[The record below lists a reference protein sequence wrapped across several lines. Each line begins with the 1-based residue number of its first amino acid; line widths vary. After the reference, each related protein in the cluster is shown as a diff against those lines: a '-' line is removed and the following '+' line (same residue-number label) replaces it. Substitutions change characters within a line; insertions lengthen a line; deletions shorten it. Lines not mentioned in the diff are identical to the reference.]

1 MVAGRSS
8 LVAPPVSYLLQ
19 PLIASV
25 VSTSQDVIDFA
36 ASGTPVELNPF
47 GTLSTLAAWLV
58 LIALNA
64 WCFRRILRRGPA
76 SAKNRLRA

>member
-1 MVAGRSS
+1 M
-8 LVAPPVSYLLQ
+8 SYLLQ

-25 VSTSQDVIDFA
+25 VAASNNVTAFA
-36 ASGTPVELNPF
+36 VSGTPIELNPF

-64 WCFRRILRRGPA
+64 WCFRRILRRNPA
-76 SAKNRLRA
+76 GAKSGLRA